1 MTDQLWEG
9 EDGTLSK
16 KLIGRI
22 SNMKQFWNGVSDDG
36 SGFEKRRGGKIQ
48 NRDRFSECHLS
59 HDNLKKRRERFA
71 AMAEAEYKCP
81 IPKAYT
87 PDMLEDIDVKR
98 KLKCEKGNAK
108 EQLSFWEGVLE
119 EQGNGHERVNDNI
132 FRGKDSQSVEKI
144 YND

>member
-9 EDGTLSK
+9 EDGPLSK

-22 SNMKQFWNGVSDDG
+22 SNMKQFWNGVSDDE
-36 SGFEKRRGGKIQ
+36 STFEKRRGGKIQ
-48 NRDRFSECHLS
+48 SHRQFSGSDLL

-98 KLKCEKGNAK
+98 KLKCERGNTK

-119 EQGNGHERVNDNI
+119 GQVNDHERINENI
-132 FRGKDSQSVEKI
+132 FHGKDS
-144 YND
+144 

>member
-22 SNMKQFWNGVSDDG
+22 SNMKQFWNGVSDDE
-36 SGFEKRRGGKIQ
+36 SAFEKRRGGKIQ
-48 NRDRFSECHLS
+48 NRNQFSGSDLLHE
-59 HDNLKKRRERFA
+59 NLKKRRERFA

-98 KLKCEKGNAK
+98 KLKCERGNTK

-119 EQGNGHERVNDNI
+119 DQGNGPERINDNI
-132 FRGKDSQSVEKI
+132 FHGKDSQSL
-144 YND
+144 

>member
-22 SNMKQFWNGVSDDG
+22 SNMKQFWNGVSDDE
-36 SGFEKRRGGKIQ
+36 SAFEKRRGGKIQ
-48 NRDRFSECHLS
+48 NRNQFSGSDLL

-81 IPKAYT
+81 LSKAYT
-87 PDMLEDIDVKR
+87 SDMLDDIDVKR
-98 KLKCEKGNAK
+98 KLKCETGNTK
-108 EQLSFWEGVLE
+108 EQLSFWEGILE
-119 EQGNGHERVNDNI
+119 DQGNGHERINDNI
-132 FRGKDSQSVEKI
+132 FHGKDSQSL
-144 YND
+144 